1 MKGVGI
7 IGITLLGF
15 IFLNGV
21 VHAEVFKWV
30 DENGKV
36 HYSDR
41 KISSKAQKVNVK
53 TGAQTLGQD
62 GQEVEQRLLQ
72 QQKYV
77 NYLQS
82 ERIERQEKR
91 QAVQQQ
97 EDKKKK
103 LCAAM
108 KDQLKGYR
116 EGGYRWYELDETSG
130 ERKFL
135 SDDQL
140 DTKKLE
146 LQTEIKSNCS

>member
-1 MKGVGI
+1 MNRVGM
-7 IGITLLGF
+7 IGIALLGF
-15 IFLNGV
+15 VFISSA

-62 GQEVEQRLLQ
+62 GQEVKQRLLQ

-108 KDQLKGYR
+108 KDQLKGYT
-116 EGGYRWYELDETSG
+116 EGSYRWYELDETSG

-140 DTKKLE
+140 NAKKQE
-146 LQTEIKSNCS
+146 LRTEIKSNC

>member
-1 MKGVGI
+1 
-7 IGITLLGF
+7 
-15 IFLNGV
+15 
-21 VHAEVFKWV
+21 
-30 DENGKV
+30 
-36 HYSDR
+36 
-41 KISSKAQKVNVK
+41 
-53 TGAQTLGQD
+53 
-62 GQEVEQRLLQ
+62 
-72 QQKYV
+72 
-77 NYLQS
+77 LQS

-108 KDQLKGYR
+108 KDQLKGYT

-140 DTKKLE
+140 DAKKKE
-146 LQTEIKSNCS
+146 LQIEIKSNCS